1 MKKDNKNII
10 IGILLI
16 IILTLLI
23 VVGYL
28 FFNKEKGEEKEPVKE
43 EVVEINKIILDETNK
58 EVLKGVNL
66 KLVDSTLYINDKQT
80 NIMFEGT
87 IYSTGKYILIT
98 PAGQLG
104 YAINYAIDGNGNIIN
119 VKKDITLPVDAE
131 NLSYQVEDIKVENNK
146 VVANLP
152 LYIFCTSEDKCDTK
166 VEFIFDNGVTLKEIK

>member
-16 IILTLLI
+16 IIITLLI

-28 FFNKEKGEEKEPVKE
+28 FFNKETEEEKEPVKE

-66 KLVDSTLYINDKQT
+66 KVVNATLYINNKESYI
-80 NIMFEGT
+80 NFEGT
-87 IYSTGKYILIT
+87 IYSTGKYVLIT

-104 YAINYAIDGNGNIIN
+104 YVINYAIDENGNIIS
-119 VKKDITLPVDAE
+119 VKKDVVLPVGAE
-131 NLSYQVEDIKVENNK
+131 NLSYQVNDIRVENNK

-152 LYIFCTSEDKCDTK
+152 LYIYCSIDKECDTK
-166 VEFIFDNGVTLKEIK
+166 VEFVFDNGVTIKEIK